1 MHIQLEANLENSF
14 AIGAIDNSMEK
25 ASCRLSYH
33 RIILLEKGQG
43 TMQIDNQQYSLR
55 ERQLFLISKGQFL
68 DLHAARMIKGMQISF
83 GDCFWE
89 RAPASTN
96 NCKAVLFDHQ
106 SDQHCLELDVATTD
120 NLLAIFK
127 LLQVE
132 DRQSSYINQLDA
144 LAAYL
149 KVIMIK
155 IANIAASFQP
165 GYEHTERQIYRSFL
179 ALVTSDD
186 PGHDVRAYANK
197 LNIRPRRLTEICKR
211 SCGRSAKEIISD
223 HLLDEAKR
231 FLQFSNASVKEIAYQ
246 LNFASSEQFSH
257 FFKRNLHVNPS
268 SFRSAGITG

>member
-1 MHIQLEANLENSF
+1 MHIPLEADLENSF
-14 AIGAIDNSMEK
+14 AIRAIDHNMETS
-25 ASCRLSYH
+25 SCRLSYH
-33 RIILLEKGQG
+33 RIILVEEGQG
-43 TMQIDNQQYSLR
+43 LMHIDDKYYPLAD
-55 ERQLFLISKGQFL
+55 RQLFLISKGQIL
-68 DLHAARMIKGMQISF
+68 DLNPAGMIKGLQISF

-96 NCKAVLFDHQ
+96 NCKAVLFDSQ
-106 SDQHCLELDVATTD
+106 SDNHCLELDQATTD
-120 NLLAIFK
+120 SLLAIFY
-127 LLQVE
+127 LLE
-132 DRQSSYINQLDA
+132 GEFRQPGYINQLDA

-165 GYEHTERQIYRSFL
+165 GYENTEKQIYRRFL
-179 ALVTSDD
+179 ALVAGND
-186 PGHDVRAYANK
+186 PGHDVGVYANK

-211 SCGRSAKEIISD
+211 SSGRSAKEIIND

-257 FFKRNLHVNPS
+257 FFKRNLHINPS